1 MPEARPTGF
10 RSCRSRTGSSSAA
23 AAGSCGDSC
32 RRFAGCV
39 RAGVLVATAVLAESA
54 AALVNALAP
63 HRCEL
68 LTVNISRG
76 EPLGG
81 QTLLRAENPITIAVY
96 RKPEKETRLS

>member
-1 MPEARPTGF
+1 M
-10 RSCRSRTGSSSAA
+10 
-23 AAGSCGDSC
+23 
-32 RRFAGCV
+32 
-39 RAGVLVATAVLAESA
+39 LVATAVLAESA

-63 HRCEL
+63 YRCEL